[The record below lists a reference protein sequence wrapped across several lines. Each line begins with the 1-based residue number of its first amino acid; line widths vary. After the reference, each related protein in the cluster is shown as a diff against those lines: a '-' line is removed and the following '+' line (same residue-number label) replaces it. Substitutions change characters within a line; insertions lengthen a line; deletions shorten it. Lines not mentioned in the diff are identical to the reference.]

1 MNRIKGGVAQPK
13 GFLVNSLN
21 CGIRKYRHDLGLLAS
36 LVPAKAAAVFT
47 KNKVKA
53 APVIFSQK
61 NIKNSGCRAII
72 VNSGNA
78 NCCTGPKGA
87 NDAAGM
93 AASAAKALKVSKK
106 GVLVASTGVI
116 GRALPIKLIEKAV
129 PALAK
134 GLNKNGSMAFA
145 RAIMTTDKFPKSL
158 AVKIKIGGAPVTI
171 GGTAKGAGMINPNMA
186 TMLSFITT
194 DAAIKKDALKEAFK
208 NAIAKSF
215 NSITVDGAMSTND
228 CVFILANGMAKNRP
242 ISGNSGDYNK
252 FCRALEYITVELAKK
267 IVLDGEGATKFVRI
281 IVKGA
286 KDEADAKTTA
296 YAIANDS
303 LFKTSVYG
311 EDPNWGRIAA
321 AVGYSGAK
329 VEAKKLDI
337 YLNGKKAASGGVR
350 TNADL
355 AGSYK
360 RKHINIVVDLK
371 LGKKMSEV
379 FTCDLTKKYVEIN
392 SSYTS

>member
-1 MNRIKGGVAQPK
+1 MKKVKGGVAQPK

-21 CGIRKYRHDLGLLAS
+21 CGIRKYRHDLGLLIS
-36 LVPAKAAAVFT
+36 VVPAKAAGVFT

-53 APVIFSQK
+53 APVIFSQR

-78 NCCTGPKGA
+78 NCCTGSKGSE
-87 NDAAGM
+87 DADRM
-93 AASAAKALKVSKK
+93 AASVGKALKISKK
-106 GVLVASTGVI
+106 KVLVASTGVI
-116 GRALPIKLIEKAV
+116 GQALPVKLIEKAV

-134 GLNKNGSMAFA
+134 GLNKKGSISFA
-145 RAIMTTDKFPKSL
+145 KAIMTTDKFPKSL
-158 AVKIKIGGAPVTI
+158 AVKIKIGGASVTI

-194 DAAIKKDALKEAFK
+194 DAAIKKDALKAAFK

-228 CVFILANGMAKNRP
+228 CVFILANGAAGNRP
-242 ISGNSGDYNK
+242 ISKDSSDYNK
-252 FCRALEYITVELAKK
+252 FCKALEYITAGLAKK
-267 IVLDGEGATKFVRI
+267 IVLDGEGATKFVGI

-286 KDEADAKTTA
+286 KDASDAKTIA
-296 YAIANDS
+296 CAIANDP

-321 AVGYSGAK
+321 AVGYSSAK
-329 VEAKKLDI
+329 VEPKKLDI
-337 YLNGKKAASGGVR
+337 YLDGKKAASGGVK
-350 TNADL
+350 TNANL
-355 AGSYK
+355 AGAYK
-360 RKHINIVVDLK
+360 KKHINIVVDLK
-371 LGKKMSEV
+371 LGKKKVEV